1 VPSLCLVRHGETHC
15 TFVKKIPR
23 PTGSGARE
31 VPDDLMKG
39 PVLKVYHSGA
49 ATWSV
54 RYRNKHR
61 QQRRLALGRYP
72 KYSVEKARASTTSSV
87 ALLAI
92 FPATF

>member
-1 VPSLCLVRHGETHC
+1 MPSLCLVRHGETHC

-39 PVLKVYHSGA
+39 LVLKVHHSGA

-54 RYRNKHR
+54 RYQH
-61 QQRRLALGRYP
+61 RRLALGRYP